1 MEKAHPLLVLWRRKW
16 VIAATFA
23 IFVSVTAI
31 ASKTLLPKVYESS
44 ATLWI
49 SQRQDV
55 AAFDAVQ
62 ASQVLA
68 RTYSNII
75 ASDNVAGR
83 VASRMPFPTTGPAV
97 KQHMTFEPVSET
109 QLLRITAE
117 DGDAQRAKLYA
128 NSYAAV
134 FIAYSRQRLG
144 KINQS
149 TVTLADPASLPVAPA
164 RPKPTLYTTLA
175 AVLGLIIGSMLA
187 FLAEFLDRRVHS
199 LDELQEVLGVPVLC
213 PVPRRTAR
221 NKQSQIAFDESF
233 RFLRAN
239 LQFARTDRPL
249 QSLTIT
255 SPSDGEG
262 KTTTSVNLAR
272 AFAESGQRVVVVE
285 GDLRRPGLTSQLVSG
300 QARSFPVGLSNY
312 LVRGASLDDII
323 QPTAY
328 PNILL
333 IPAGPI
339 PPNPSTL
346 LASGR
351 LPFDELARRSDVCI
365 IDTPPLS
372 VGADASLLASHSD
385 GVLLVVDINR
395 SRKPAP
401 KRALEQLTVAKV
413 DLIGVVANRV
423 RGAGPSYYPYYA
435 SPLNYFT
442 PGVRSQLESVTGHVF
457 GTRPRTAK
465 PIGGTYMQD
474 EAGTAQGN
482 WFFPGSY
489 YSNTTDVSGALGLAA
504 D

>member
-1 MEKAHPLLVLWRRKW
+1 MGKEHPLLVLWRRKW
-16 VIAATFA
+16 VIVATFTVLVA
-23 IFVSVTAI
+23 VTAV
-31 ASKTLLPKVYESS
+31 ASKTVLPKVYESS

-68 RTYSNII
+68 RTYSDII

-83 VASRMPFPTTGPAV
+83 VASRMPFQTTGPAV
-97 KQHMTFEPVSET
+97 KQRMTFEPVSET
-109 QLLRITAE
+109 QLLKITAT

-128 NSYAAV
+128 NTYAAA
-134 FIAYSRQRLG
+134 FIQYSRERLG
-144 KINQS
+144 KINDS

-164 RPKPTLYTTLA
+164 RPKPTLYTMLA
-175 AVLGLIIGSMLA
+175 AVLGVIVGCMLA
-187 FLAEFLDRRVHS
+187 FLVEFLDRRVHS

-213 PVPRRTAR
+213 PVPRRSQR
-221 NKQSQIAFDESF
+221 NAQSQIAFDESF

-249 QSLTIT
+249 RSLTIT

-272 AFAESGQRVVVVE
+272 AFAESGQRVVVIE
-285 GDLRRPGLTSQLVSG
+285 GDLRRPGLTTQLFDG
-300 QARSFPVGLSNY
+300 KARSFPVGLSNY

-323 QPTAY
+323 QPTAD

-333 IPAGPI
+333 VPAGPI

-346 LASGR
+346 LDSGR
-351 LPFDELARRSDVCI
+351 LPFEELARRGDVVI

-372 VGADASLLASHSD
+372 VGADASLLASRSD
-385 GVLLVVDINR
+385 GCLLVVDIDR
-395 SRKPAP
+395 SRKPAL
-401 KRALEQLTVAKV
+401 KRALEQLQVANV

-435 SPLNYFT
+435 ADGDGQP
-442 PGVRSQLESVTGHVF
+442 E
-457 GTRPRTAK
+457 TALK
-465 PIGGTYMQD
+465 QR
-474 EAGTAQGN
+474 A
-482 WFFPGSY
+482 
-489 YSNTTDVSGALGLAA
+489 
-504 D
+504 